1 MESTTAA
8 VENLHQMEKRAVE
21 NIHRAEKRAS
31 EVIHHQIEH
40 LDHALHRNSSSSSGG
55 SSGRSSRSSVRRG
68 STAQPEKGRLL
79 LLLNKHTWLGEQG
92 EKLAELLRWT
102 MKSGDQD
109 IVMVHENDASRGGCE
124 FGHLFSTTPHDLL
137 DDGIYSRTEP

>member
-1 MESTTAA
+1 M
-8 VENLHQMEKRAVE
+8 
-21 NIHRAEKRAS
+21 
-31 EVIHHQIEH
+31 IHHQIEH
-40 LDHALHRNSSSSSGG
+40 LDHALHRNSSSSSR
-55 SSGRSSRSSVRRG
+55 SSRSSRSSVRRG
-68 STAQPEKGRLL
+68 SSAQPEKGRLL

-92 EKLAELLRWT
+92 EKLAELMRWT

-137 DDGIYSRTEP
+137 DDGIYSSIEPSP

>member
-1 MESTTAA
+1 MTSTTAA

-21 NIHRAEKRAS
+21 NIHRVEKRAS
-31 EVIHHQIEH
+31 EVLHHQIEH
-40 LDHALHRNSSSSSGG
+40 LDHALHRSSSSSSG
-55 SSGRSSRSSVRRG
+55 SSGRSSRSSVRRS

-92 EKLAELLRWT
+92 EKLAELMRWT

-137 DDGIYSRTEP
+137 DDGIYSSIEP

>member
-1 MESTTAA
+1 MTSTTAA

-21 NIHRAEKRAS
+21 NIHRVEKRAS
-31 EVIHHQIEH
+31 EVLHHQIEH
-40 LDHALHRNSSSSSGG
+40 LDHALHRSSSSS
-55 SSGRSSRSSVRRG
+55 SRSSSRSSVRRS

-92 EKLAELLRWT
+92 EKLAELMRWT

-137 DDGIYSRTEP
+137 DDGIYSSIEP